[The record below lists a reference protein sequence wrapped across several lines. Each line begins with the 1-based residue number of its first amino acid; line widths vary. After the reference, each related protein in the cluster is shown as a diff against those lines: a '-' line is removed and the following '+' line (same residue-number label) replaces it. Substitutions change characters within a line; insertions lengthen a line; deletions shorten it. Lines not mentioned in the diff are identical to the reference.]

1 VAQFGLGAD
10 PAMTRAWDREIKD
23 DPVRHSNTRG
33 TLVFATSGK
42 DSRTTQL
49 FINLADN
56 TQLDE
61 QGFRSG
67 GGLPRSMPPATC
79 ALPLPHGAG
88 AASTMLKVSA
98 PHRGV
103 PTPAV
108 LSARW
113 MRRAWQALWHASTPA
128 TGISQSSSGSRPRA
142 TSTWQQSSPG

>member
-1 VAQFGLGAD
+1 
-10 PAMTRAWDREIKD
+10 MSRAWDREIKD

-67 GGLPRSMPPATC
+67 GLPR
-79 ALPLPHGAG
+79 
-88 AASTMLKVSA
+88 
-98 PHRGV
+98 
-103 PTPAV
+103 
-108 LSARW
+108 
-113 MRRAWQALWHASTPA
+113 
-128 TGISQSSSGSRPRA
+128 
-142 TSTWQQSSPG
+142 